1 MNIYYETINAFIDF
15 WHIPKKQKAHL
26 WQAIQVR
33 GVMVSVLISCVLDMY
48 IFGSTHDRVKPK
60 TIKLILAHSVKQ

>member
-1 MNIYYETINAFIDF
+1 MKQLMHLLISNIFQRN
-15 WHIPKKQKAHL
+15 KKLIYDKQY
-26 WQAIQVR
+26 WYG

>member
-1 MNIYYETINAFIDF
+1 MKQLMHLLISDIFQRNKKLIYD
-15 WHIPKKQKAHL
+15 KQY
-26 WQAIQVR
+26 WYG

-48 IFGSTHDRVKPK
+48 IFGSTHDLVKPK